1 MLSVKSIVSRFMF
14 PQSFLIITLLLI
26 GSQITMAQ
34 KNFNGGFEI
43 KSLLQDEPV
52 GWFATRVPQTK
63 DFVVFGWD
71 STEHHSGSYSVSIAI
86 DSTHSQDI
94 IAYNWTRT
102 YADFTVG
109 KKYTLSGWIK
119 TLNLKKP
126 AWIVVQCWDDNY
138 KKIISFS
145 TTQREYQIQGTTNW
159 TLVKTNFTVP
169 EGTKEVRVR
178 AGIASPEN
186 NGGKVWFDD
195 IKIE

>member
-26 GSQITMAQ
+26 GSQITMGQ
-34 KNFNGGFEI
+34 NNFNGGFEI
-43 KSLLQDEPV
+43 KSLLQNEPV

-63 DFVVFGWD
+63 DYVVFAWD
-71 STEHHSGSYSVSIAI
+71 STIHHSGSYSVSIAI

-102 YADFTVG
+102 FVEFTIG
-109 KKYTLSGWIK
+109 EIYSISGWVK
-119 TLNLKKP
+119 TKNLKKS
-126 AWIVVQCWDDNY
+126 AFIVVQCWDTNS
-138 KKIISFS
+138 KMISFS
-145 TTQREYQIQGTTNW
+145 TTQREYPIQGTNNW
-159 TLVKTNFTVP
+159 MLVKTDFTIP
-169 EGTKEVRVR
+169 AGTKEVRVR
-178 AGIASPEN
+178 AGISSPEN